1 MHYLVTGGAGFIGS
15 HLTRYL
21 IEHGHQVTILDNLSI
36 GDQANIHPKATLIKG
51 AVEDL
56 EACLAAT
63 KGVDGIFHL
72 AAFSRSGPSFDMPEL
87 CHQSNSLGTLMILKA
102 CKENGI
108 KRIVYSGSSTFYG
121 NKMGVQTES
130 DPGDFLNFYGLTKH
144 IGELYVQQFQRN
156 FGLETNILRYFNV
169 YGPGQPSTGAYALVL
184 GIFLDKFK
192 KGEKIEIHGSGNQR
206 RDFIHVFD
214 IVKANIAAMNSTTTG
229 EIFNVGS
236 GINYS
241 ILELA
246 NFFPVEKY
254 HTARREG
261 DAEETLSDI
270 SKAKTMLGWQPEIT
284 LEEGIKQ
291 IIGENEIN

>member
-21 IEHGHQVTILDNLSI
+21 IENGHQVTILDNLSI
-36 GDQANIHPKATLIKG
+36 GEQANIHLKATLIVG

-56 EACLAAT
+56 NACLTAT
-63 KGVDGIFHL
+63 KDVDGVFHL

-121 NKMGVQTES
+121 NKMGVQSES

-156 FGLETNILRYFNV
+156 FGLETNILRYFNA

-192 KGEKIEIHGSGNQR
+192 KGDKIEIHGSGSQR

-214 IVKANIAAMNSTTTG
+214 IVKANVAAMNSKITG
-229 EIFNVGS
+229 EIFNIGS

-246 NFFPVEKY
+246 HFFPVEKY

-291 IIGENEIN
+291 LIS